1 MYVMKFILRPDD
13 IHLYSYFSI
22 QGVKEYLTP
31 LFTGLGVMHS

>member
-22 QGVKEYLTP
+22 QGVKE
-31 LFTGLGVMHS
+31 